1 MVFTNIAEH
10 MQVSLDTVFV
20 EMVVRDVL
28 AVGIPVDGTVREMPN
43 CSIVDSW
50 NKNVKIEMD

>member
-1 MVFTNIAEH
+1 MVFTNVAEH

-28 AVGIPVDGTVREMPN
+28 AVRVPVDGTVREMPN

-50 NKNVKIEMD
+50 NKNVEIEMD